1 MLNQF
6 LNIFFFA
13 AHTLLMAFNVFAWM
27 HPRLRRA
34 HWVCMG
40 VTLFCWV
47 ALGAVYG
54 WGYCPCTEWHFRIR
68 REMGIHDGVSSYL
81 QLLAKVFA
89 GLPMSRWTSDVLAV
103 GGLLFGIGGA
113 VFSAVKARR
122 RA

>member
-1 MLNQF
+1 
-6 LNIFFFA
+6 
-13 AHTLLMAFNVFAWM
+13 
-27 HPRLRRA
+27 
-34 HWVCMG
+34 MG

-89 GLPMSRWTSDVLAV
+89 GMSMSRWMSDVLAV
-103 GGLLFGIGGA
+103 GGLLVGIGGA
-113 VFSAVKARR
+113 VFSALRSRARG
-122 RA
+122 